1 MSDDSLSFKFAAR
14 VIDYFGSQAIST
26 DEAAIFELIKNSRD
40 ANAKNI
46 EITFDNI
53 LSNTNST
60 IIVYDNGDGMSI
72 KDIKETWMVI
82 GTDHRSIHTRTK
94 KGKAVWGEKGVGR
107 MACHKLGNQ
116 VNLLSVKNKERVDM
130 DFDWRRYEN
139 TTKSFDEIKFKP
151 TVKPTKEETGTTLT
165 LTNLKSK
172 WTSKR
177 INNLKIELS
186 RLIAKDSLDDIQI
199 VIKTGN
205 DPGETIGKRFSKLIE
220 SVTDH
225 SPLKLQAKFH
235 DGDLTIQIL
244 NQFDGKANWENQ
256 QLTNSRHFENSLV
269 GNFTVNL
276 FYLPRGPGKDQTH
289 ALEKYYERK
298 IKPNGRESLEEF
310 LEYQVGI
317 YLHRD
322 DAWMKPYGGLNDWL
336 GMAENSVQ
344 NTGDVRLGQIYGT
357 INMTQKGNPEIK
369 TTSHRESMLKN
380 QSFDD
385 LIEIMRLILGEFS
398 SYQKKWKKDIPIK
411 KLKEIPGNTATNA
424 EEGIDD
430 MGKNLLKTIR
440 GFKITPTQKV
450 HVKQMVD
457 GIVSLTKDQS
467 ENSKEEIKEMNKTRD
482 FEKNLATLGI
492 AASVTAKQVAG
503 SLEANMELLREGEK
517 MKLKIENEGRRLTS
531 DEIKRSDTIIGYMK
545 SNQDTMLHFMKF
557 VNTLSDHISKS
568 IESKTVQQV
577 NVKKCWDTVSDGF
590 KTDEAELDV
599 DRGYESYIPA
609 GFSGK
614 PSEDLIVKFNK
625 IDLEC
630 ILTNFHLNSLTSLRK
645 SKNPKKTI
653 TLHYWHSDGT
663 LHLAFKDNGIGIPEK
678 KLDEVFEPFKF
689 GTNTNSRS
697 KEMHGRGLG
706 LYLVKEIVEKY
717 GGQIKAV
724 KTATGT
730 KIELAIPEIK
740 RVI

>member
-40 ANAKNI
+40 ANAKKVEISFVNI
-46 EITFDNI
+46 SSIA
-53 LSNTNST
+53 NST
-60 IIVYDNGDGMSI
+60 ITVYDNGDGMSI

-82 GTDHRSIHTRTK
+82 GTNHRSIHTKTK
-94 KGKAVWGEKGVGR
+94 KGKTVWGEKGVGR
-107 MACHKLGNQ
+107 MACHKLANQ
-116 VNLLSVKNKERVDM
+116 VNLLSVKNKERIDM

-205 DPGETIGKRFSKLIE
+205 DPGETIGTRFSKLIE

-235 DGDLTIQIL
+235 DGDLRIQIL
-244 NQFDGKANWENQ
+244 NQFNGKANWENQ

-289 ALEKYYERK
+289 PLEKYYERK
-298 IKPNGRESLEEF
+298 IKPNGRESLEDF

-357 INMTQKGNPEIK
+357 INMTKKGNPEIK

-385 LIEIMRLILGEFS
+385 LIEIMSQILGEFS
-398 SYQKKWKKDIPIK
+398 SYHKKWKKDIPIK

-440 GFKITPTQKV
+440 GFKITPNQKA

-492 AASVTAKQVAG
+492 AASVTAQQVAG
-503 SLEANMELLREGEK
+503 SLEENMELLREGEK

-531 DEIKRSDTIIGYMK
+531 DEIKRSDTIIGDMK
-545 SNQDTMLHFMKF
+545 SNQYTILHFMKF

-568 IESKTVQQV
+568 IETKTVQQV

-590 KTDEAELDV
+590 ENDEAELDV
-599 DRGYESYIPA
+599 DRYYETHIPA
-609 GFSGK
+609 GFSGE

-645 SKNPKKTI
+645 SKNSKKTI

-724 KTATGT
+724 KTATGA